1 MFTAAV
7 KKTCQVPGAAEA
19 ERNST
24 AAGGIGK
31 RQECAR
37 NLATTKRRA
46 MHGDELS
53 VDVRWMTSKEETG
66 QTQREKERECV
77 CVWGGGGGEG
87 FTGHAWALLHL
98 WSFQRGLWDGGGG
111 GGVEEESDVRV
122 ISGKLSGNAYLC
134 LTS

>member
-1 MFTAAV
+1 M
-7 KKTCQVPGAAEA
+7 PGAAEA

-24 AAGGIGK
+24 AAGGIRK

-66 QTQREKERECV
+66 QSQREKEGVCV
-77 CVWGGGGGEG
+77 CWGGGGGG
-87 FTGHAWALLHL
+87 GG
-98 WSFQRGLWDGGGG
+98 GLQAMHGPSYICGPFKEDWGGGG
-111 GGVEEESDVRV
+111 GSDVRV